1 MAALAS
7 PEVGLL
13 PAVDKDEECDKDSG
27 HHSGEEMDIV
37 ITPESQVIGPWHYIE
52 QIQKIR
58 LYDQNS
64 MPKRSLSYEFSV
76 RSSGL
81 VLDSLC

>member
-1 MAALAS
+1 MSCLGVCMAALAS

-37 ITPESQVIGPWHYIE
+37 ITPESQVIDPRHYIG
-52 QIQKIR
+52 Q
-58 LYDQNS
+58 
-64 MPKRSLSYEFSV
+64 RS
-76 RSSGL
+76 RSRR
-81 VLDSLC
+81 